1 MKKKFIKGK
10 QVQELFNVVN
20 NAEQKEIEFLQH
32 SNLIERETSFS
43 ALEEAKEAW
52 EYLMTKDELTVPIIK
67 GVHNLLIR
75 NRDILKPE
83 ERGTFR
89 HVPVY
94 IAGKLALNVRLIDRA
109 VEQWVM
115 NVMDLVINGRR
126 ESEIFREKTVK
137 EQHIEFERIHPFVD
151 DNGRVGRMFMN
162 WTRLKLGLPILV
174 IHRGEEEQEYYKWFT
189 EENQ

>member
-10 QVQELFNVVN
+10 QVQELFSAVN

-32 SNLIERETSFS
+32 SNLIERETTFS

-52 EYLMTKDELTVPIIK
+52 EYLMTKDELTIPIIK
-67 GVHNLLIR
+67 GVHNLLMR
-75 NRDILKPE
+75 NRDTLLPSD
-83 ERGTFR
+83 RGRFR
-89 HVPVY
+89 DITVY
-94 IAGKLALNVRLIDRA
+94 IRGKPALNALKVPEA
-109 VEQWVM
+109 MEQWVM

-151 DNGRVGRMFMN
+151 GNGRTGRMFMN

-174 IHRGEEEQEYYKWFT
+174 IHVGEEQQEYYSWFR
-189 EENQ
+189 